1 MQHSARAELFANSAS
16 HSGNHGRRMN
26 KTAVALAAIT
36 VTPDTP
42 GDVPEQ

>member
-1 MQHSARAELFANSAS
+1 
-16 HSGNHGRRMN
+16 MN